1 MKPAA
6 VALLPFPTSA
16 LTTADS
22 MDWIKSNWNWTSGTS
37 EFLNFVVDP
46 FGGGKI
52 VLRVRYPKS
61 SYAHE
66 VAGGVTGF
74 YLDVFDGANP
84 LRALLSY
91 QVAFSTNFDFVKGGK
106 LPGLYGGD
114 HSGGCWG
121 GVNSDLCFSLRVYAY
136 LPGTTPAFCASP
148 LVSCSTSTYGTSLG
162 RSTWNYTSLGAWSTV
177 VESAVLNSDP
187 SIDGAGTARA
197 NGYISTY
204 FNPSGEDAKL
214 AFTKKGIVFRTREE
228 VGFSKL
234 FFSTFF
240 GGGSVDYAST
250 RDVYA
255 YFKDFNIYQG
265 TGDSNASGDVVTVS

>member
-1 MKPAA
+1 M
-6 VALLPFPTSA
+6 
-16 LTTADS
+16 
-22 MDWIKSNWNWTSGTS
+22 
-37 EFLNFVVDP
+37 
-46 FGGGKI
+46 
-52 VLRVRYPKS
+52 
-61 SYAHE
+61 
-66 VAGGVTGF
+66 
-74 YLDVFDGANP
+74 
-84 LRALLSY
+84 
-91 QVAFSTNFDFVKGGK
+91 
-106 LPGLYGGD
+106 
-114 HSGGCWG
+114 
-121 GVNSDLCFSLRVYAY
+121 
-136 LPGTTPAFCASP
+136 
-148 LVSCSTSTYGTSLG
+148 
-162 RSTWNYTSLGAWSTV
+162 

-255 YFKDFNIYQG
+255 YFKDFNVSYASCFRLESSIADFPLARRSQIYQG